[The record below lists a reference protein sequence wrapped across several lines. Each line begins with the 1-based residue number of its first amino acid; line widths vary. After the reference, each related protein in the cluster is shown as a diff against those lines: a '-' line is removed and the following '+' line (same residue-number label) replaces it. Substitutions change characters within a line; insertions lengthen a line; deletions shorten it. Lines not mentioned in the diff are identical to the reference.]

1 MENEKYTRI
10 CPKCENTIE
19 YSTKYVLQTA
29 IKNNGICK
37 SCSSKEKLIK
47 IHKEITDGIRQPL
60 FAGLTHTQESI
71 DKMMNHPNHK
81 AWTKH
86 DNCVG
91 EKNHFT
97 GKKNTEY
104 LLELW
109 TKKYGVDEAY
119 RMLTETR
126 KKQSANSSGKNNGMY
141 GKPSPQGS
149 GNGWSGWY
157 KNWYFRSLLEL
168 SYVVLVL
175 ERFNIAWSSAETI
188 KIKYTDFNNIERN
201 YFPDFL
207 LNNKYVIEI
216 KPKRLFNSIHVI
228 YKKNAAIK
236 YCNENNLIYKI
247 ISPQIL
253 KISEIRK
260 KYLCG
265 DIIFIDKYD
274 KKFKEKYL

>member
-1 MENEKYTRI
+1 MI
-10 CPKCENTIE
+10 I
-19 YSTKYVLQTA
+19 VLV
-29 IKNNGICK
+29 K
-37 SCSSKEKLIK
+37 K
-47 IHKEITDGIRQPL
+47 IIL
-60 FAGLTHTQESI
+60 QE
-71 DKMMNHPNHK
+71 
-81 AWTKH
+81 
-86 DNCVG
+86 
-91 EKNHFT
+91 
-97 GKKNTEY
+97 KNTEY

-109 TKKYGVDEAY
+109 TKKYGEDEAY

-175 ERFNIAWSSAETI
+175 ERFNIVWSGAETI
-188 KIKYTDFNNIERN
+188 KIKYVDFNNVERN

-216 KPKRLFNSIHVI
+216 KPKRLFNSIQVI

-236 YCNENNLIYKI
+236 YCNDNNLIYKI